1 VHDVTI
7 DADIGEVHSGVPDAL
22 RALGALVHVS
32 QLGAGDYLVGNEIGV
47 ERKSVLDLHYSIEN
61 RRLWSQLRT
70 YRAALRRLFLL
81 VEGSRLDDGRVTEA
95 GIRGA
100 LLEIGDRG
108 VTVIR
113 STDARDSALWILR
126 IAARAQRS
134 GAGPRPRPRRFART
148 VQPVD
153 LVSCI
158 AGVGPSKA
166 RSLLSHFG
174 SVAAIAAADRSQ
186 LQQVDGIG
194 PALAAE
200 IRTAL
205 TRA

>member
-1 VHDVTI
+1 MHDVTI

-22 RALGALVHVS
+22 RALGALVRVS

-113 STDARDSALWILR
+113 STHARDSALWILR

-134 GAGPRPRPRRFART
+134 GAGPRPRPRRFARAA
-148 VQPVD
+148 QPVD
-153 LVSCI
+153 V
-158 AGVGPSKA
+158 VGCVTGIGPARA
-166 RSLLSHFG
+166 RSLLSRFG
-174 SVAAIAAADRSQ
+174 SVAAIAAADRSE
-186 LQQVDGIG
+186 LEDVAGIG
-194 PALAAE
+194 PSLAEAILKALSEA
-200 IRTAL
+200 
-205 TRA
+205 